1 MFIIFSVDL
10 PVKNFSGSPVVTPP
24 ERVRQGPSTRLRSY
38 GGVERSTNAR
48 RPFGGVDGLSRVDR
62 ACVHIAVYH
71 EVIVAPA
78 WPGAVGGLLSMDT
91 DPSHEQDA
99 RISWPNSRSR
109 SALAEAR
116 MCGAS
121 AAATTSS

>member
-1 MFIIFSVDL
+1 MPAAHL
-10 PVKNFSGSPVVTPP
+10 AGWMACRGSI
-24 ERVRQGPSTRLRSY
+24 
-38 GGVERSTNAR
+38 AR
-48 RPFGGVDGLSRVDR
+48 ASISRYTTS
-62 ACVHIAVYH
+62 HH

-121 AAATTSS
+121 VQEYRHD